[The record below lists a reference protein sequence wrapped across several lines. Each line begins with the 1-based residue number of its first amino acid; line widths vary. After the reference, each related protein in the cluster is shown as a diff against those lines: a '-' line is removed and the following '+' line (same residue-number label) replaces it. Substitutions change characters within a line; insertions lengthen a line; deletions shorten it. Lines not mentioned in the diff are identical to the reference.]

1 MSILSWLFE
10 RRSLE
15 DPRVPISSPAVLE
28 LFGIKPTASS
38 RNVTPESSMQATA
51 VFACVSLLSETIGSL
66 PLMVYERLEWGKQ
79 RASEHPLYSVLHDEP
94 NPEQSS
100 VDFRATMMA
109 FILLY
114 GNSYAEIV
122 RDGAGNVKQLWPLTP
137 TRVQVVRN
145 DAGKPFYQIRLSE
158 KEIAML
164 KPENVLHVRNIL
176 GLSPIQQAREALGL
190 SLAAEEYGAR
200 FFANDSRPGGIL
212 EHPGNLSPEAQ
223 ARLKASFEASNR
235 GLENRH
241 RVAILEEGMKWH
253 QMGMSPE
260 DSQFL
265 ETRKFQTNEI
275 ARIFRVPPHM
285 IGDVSGSTSW
295 GTGIE
300 QQTMGFVTYSLRSW
314 LVRWEQEINRKLLTA
329 EERKQYFAE
338 FLVDGLLRGDIKT
351 RYDAYAIARQNGW
364 LNGNEIRRLENMNP
378 VDGLDEYLVNGNMIP
393 ASLAAG
399 KEMPAEEPV
408 SEVTDEQG

>member
-1 MSILSWLFE
+1 MSLISWLFE

-15 DPRVPISSPAVLE
+15 NPATPISSSSILE
-28 LFGIKPTASS
+28 VFGLHPTASS
-38 RNVTPESSMQATA
+38 KSVTPETSMQVTA

-66 PLMVYERLEWGKQ
+66 PLMVYERLDLGKQ
-79 RASEHPLYSVLHDEP
+79 RASDHPLYSVLHDEP

-100 VDFRATMMA
+100 VDFRSTMMA

-137 TRVQVVRN
+137 TRVNIVRN
-145 DAGKPFYQIRLSE
+145 KAGKPFYTVDLPD
-158 KEIAML
+158 KEMAVL
-164 KPENVLHVRNIL
+164 QPDKVLHVRNIL

-190 SLAAEEYGAR
+190 SLSAEEYGAR

-212 EHPGNLSPEAQ
+212 EHPGNLSTEAQ

-253 QMGMSPE
+253 QIGMSPE

-265 ETRKFQTNEI
+265 ETRRFQTNEI

-329 EERKQYFAE
+329 EERKLYFAE

-378 VDGLDEYLVNGNMIP
+378 VDGLDDYLVNGNMIP

-399 KEMPAEEPV
+399 NKDNPDEEPV
-408 SEVTDEQG
+408 SEVMDE